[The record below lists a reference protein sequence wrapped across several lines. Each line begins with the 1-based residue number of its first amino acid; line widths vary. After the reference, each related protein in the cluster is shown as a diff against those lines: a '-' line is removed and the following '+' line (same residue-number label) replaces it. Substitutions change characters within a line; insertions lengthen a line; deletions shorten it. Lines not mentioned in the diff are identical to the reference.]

1 MFEIT
6 SPAARSARLHIGEH
20 GSGPDATN
28 SPFRVNAVSTT
39 APPMRA
45 PSQEMMQENAPSLG
59 FVRGEWSTGM
69 RVSIAVLAFLAPLA
83 LTACAKGEKGDR
95 GQTGRT
101 GPASLMPVA
110 KLSVEPSWAS

>member
-1 MFEIT
+1 VFEIT

-45 PSQEMMQENAPSLG
+45 PSQEMMQENVPSLG
-59 FVRGEWSTGM
+59 SVGGEW
-69 RVSIAVLAFLAPLA
+69 RP
-83 LTACAKGEKGDR
+83 
-95 GQTGRT
+95 
-101 GPASLMPVA
+101 
-110 KLSVEPSWAS
+110 